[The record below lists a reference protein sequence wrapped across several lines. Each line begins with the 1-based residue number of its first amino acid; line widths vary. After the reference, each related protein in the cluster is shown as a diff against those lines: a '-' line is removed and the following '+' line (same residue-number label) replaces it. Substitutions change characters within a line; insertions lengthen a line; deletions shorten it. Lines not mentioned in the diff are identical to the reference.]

1 MFGSL
6 VRWFGSKAMCEQ
18 SRGGAAIA
26 PRFTPQLE
34 SLEGRAVPGGAGPP
48 IHGEEIPQVCVR
60 QETPSPYQPGYEVAL
75 TDGAGGNH
83 GDRGHQVD
91 LMGSAGGAGPV
102 VWLMGSQSSGIEFGV
117 GVDPMGSAG
126 GSLPPFVR

>member
-6 VRWFGSKAMCEQ
+6 IRWFGHGAGCER
-18 SRGGAAIA
+18 SRRGAAIA

-60 QETPSPYQPGYEVAL
+60 QETASPYQPGYEVAL
-75 TDGAGGNH
+75 TDGAA
-83 GDRGHQVD
+83 HQVD
-91 LMGSAGGAGPV
+91 LMNQGHGSGVELGTGVDLMNRANGSGVELGTGADLMSRAGGAGV
-102 VWLMGSQSSGIEFGV
+102 EV
-117 GVDPMGSAG
+117 
-126 GSLPPFVR
+126 